1 MKKFLAIL
9 LMLTLL
15 CTSFVACNGN
25 EGEVTD
31 VLSYPEQDAIDY
43 IKAMYKKEA
52 EVTAAD
58 FTRVSVVVIDGV
70 QYKVNWT
77 ATVTSGNDPVAI
89 VENADGV
96 TVTIDVP
103 EKATAEVAYTL
114 TATITD
120 YYGNSVSAS
129 FNHKVPPYAVMSYAE
144 YAAAADDTSLVVSGV
159 ISGIFSKTNGSSGN
173 GMYIQ
178 DVKGEGGYYV
188 YGFAD
193 GKDPEADL
201 GLKVGMSVIVT
212 GVKDT
217 YNGLYEIVNASVEI
231 TNSELTKVE
240 PIDYTEI
247 YKSADSLAADAL
259 AGKQSML
266 VTLKGVEIT
275 TQEEANGYFKFK
287 LGDKE
292 AYIRISSSNNCITK
306 DQITAF
312 KADHTANF
320 GNTADVTGII
330 QLYNGNFYLIPA
342 DANAL
347 VNFKKV
353 EKTDAEKVATEAA
366 NLSFQS
372 SIANNGEY
380 ALAQTGTNYTDV
392 KITWKSDNAA
402 AVVTGDKL
410 VVTLPKADEV
420 VKLTATLTCGK
431 ETATKTIEVK
441 LYAGAKTY
449 ADIVDMAY
457 ALTDGTTLDGTYRLY
472 GVITKIDTEWS
483 EQYGNITVTIQIGD
497 KADKLIMCYRL
508 KGDGAKDLK
517 VGDAITVEGKLK
529 NYKGTIEFDAGCILV
544 GMGEVIAPE
553 TIVENAYKLE
563 DGAALE
569 GTYTLT
575 GVITKVD
582 TAWSEQYGNITVTI
596 QVGDLTDKLIM
607 CYRLKGD
614 GANALKVGDKITVTG
629 VIKNYKG
636 TIEFDAGCT
645 LDAVDAVQTPTQP
658 ETPAAPVTLEA
669 IKPIVGN
676 AYGFAFVQKNVN
688 NKVLYITGELS
699 GYYMATTTEATAA
712 ANVFVE
718 ETAGGYYLYCV
729 VGGTKL
735 YINMVKSGTY
745 VNAKFEDTA
754 STLYTYDEALKT
766 VKADIEG
773 TAYIFGTKAD
783 GTYET
788 IGPMKAD
795 SGCFYAQFVAPDK
808 K

>member
-25 EGEVTD
+25 EGEVTN
-31 VLSYPEQDAIDY
+31 VQSYPEQDAIDY

-58 FTRVSVVVIDGV
+58 FTRVSVVAIDGV
-70 QYKVNWT
+70 QYKVVWT
-77 ATVTSGNDPVAI
+77 ANVTAGTDPVNI

-231 TNSELTKVE
+231 SNSELTKVE

-247 YKSADSLAADAL
+247 YKSAESLSVEAL

-275 TQEEANGYFKFK
+275 TQEEASGYYKFK
-287 LGDKE
+287 LADKE

-306 DQITAF
+306 DEITAF
-312 KADHTANF
+312 KAAHTENF
-320 GNTADVTGII
+320 GNTADITGII

-347 VNFKKV
+347 ANFKKV
-353 EKTDAEKVATEAA
+353 EKTDAEKVATEAD
-366 NLSFQS
+366 NLTFQS

-380 ALAQTGTNYTDV
+380 ALAQTGANYSDV

-441 LYAGAKTY
+441 LYAGAKSY

-457 ALTDGTTLDGTYRLY
+457 GLADGSALDGTYRLY
-472 GVITKIDTEWS
+472 GVITKIDTAWS
-483 EQYGNITVTIQIGD
+483 DQYNNITVTIQIGD

-563 DGAALE
+563 DGKALE

-607 CYRLKGD
+607 CYRLKGE

-629 VIKNYKG
+629 AIKNYKG

-658 ETPAAPVTLEA
+658 ETPATPAALEA
-669 IKPIVGN
+669 TKPAAGT
-676 AYGFAFVQKNVN
+676 AYKFGFVQGNTKQT
-688 NKVLYITGELS
+688 LYITGEMN
-699 GYYMATTTEATAA
+699 GYYMATTEDKAA
-712 ANVFVE
+712 AADVFVE
-718 ETAGGYYLYCV
+718 ETTGGFYFYCT
-729 VGGTKL
+729 VGGAKK
-735 YINMVKSGTY
+735 YVNIVKSSTY
-745 VNAKFEDTA
+745 TNVKYEDAAATVF
-754 STLYTYDEALKT
+754 TYDEALKT
-766 VKADIEG
+766 LVASVEG
-773 TAYIFGTKAD
+773 GSFILGTKAD
-783 GTYET
+783 GTYT
-788 IGPMKAD
+788 TLGPMKAD
-795 SGCFYAQFVAPDK
+795 SGCFHGVFVK
-808 K
+808 

>member
-58 FTRVSVVVIDGV
+58 FTRVSVVAIDGV
-70 QYKVNWT
+70 QYKVVWSANVT
-77 ATVTSGNDPVAI
+77 AGTDPVNI

-217 YNGLYEIVNASVEI
+217 YNGLYEIINASVEI

-247 YKSADSLAADAL
+247 YKSAESLSVEAL

-275 TQEEANGYFKFK
+275 TQEEASGYYKFK
-287 LGDKE
+287 LADKE

-306 DQITAF
+306 DEITAF
-312 KADHTANF
+312 KAAHTENF
-320 GNTADVTGII
+320 GNTADITGII

-347 VNFKKV
+347 ANFKKV
-353 EKTDAEKVATEAA
+353 EKSDAEKVATEAD
-366 NLSFQS
+366 NLTFQS

-380 ALAQTGTNYTDV
+380 ALAQTGANYSDV

-441 LYAGAKTY
+441 LYAGAKSY

-457 ALTDGTTLDGTYRLY
+457 GLADGSALDGTYRLY
-472 GVITKIDTEWS
+472 GVITKIDTAWS
-483 EQYGNITVTIQIGD
+483 DQYNNITVTIQIGD

-529 NYKGTIEFDAGCILV
+529 NYKGTIEFGAGCILV

-563 DGAALE
+563 DGKALE

-629 VIKNYKG
+629 AIKNYKG

-645 LDAVDAVQTPTQP
+645 LDAVDAVQTPGGTEEP
-658 ETPAAPVTLEA
+658 ATPAALEA
-669 IKPIVGN
+669 VKPAAGT
-676 AYGFAFVQKNVN
+676 AYKFGFVQGNTKQT
-688 NKVLYITGELS
+688 LYITGEMN
-699 GYYMATTTEATAA
+699 GYYMATAEDKAA
-712 ANVFVE
+712 AADVFVE
-718 ETAGGYYLYCV
+718 ETTGGFYFYCT
-729 VGGTKL
+729 VGGAKK
-735 YINMVKSGTY
+735 YVNIVKSGTY
-745 VNAKFEDTA
+745 TNVKYEDAAATVF
-754 STLYTYDEALKT
+754 TYDEALKT
-766 VKADIEG
+766 LVASVEG
-773 TAYIFGTKAD
+773 DSFILGTKAD
-783 GTYET
+783 GTYT
-788 IGPMKAD
+788 TLGPMKAD
-795 SGCFYAQFVAPDK
+795 SGCFHGVFVK
-808 K
+808 

>member
-31 VLSYPEQDAIDY
+31 VQSYPEQDAIDY

-58 FTRVSVVVIDGV
+58 FTRVSVVAIDGV
-70 QYKVNWT
+70 PYKVVWT
-77 ATVTSGNDPVAI
+77 ANVTAGTDPVNI

-193 GKDPEADL
+193 GKDPEADF

-217 YNGLYEIVNASVEI
+217 YNGLYEIINASVEI

-247 YKSADSLAADAL
+247 YKSAESLSVEAL

-287 LGDKE
+287 LADKE

-306 DQITAF
+306 DEITAF
-312 KADHTANF
+312 KAAHTENF

-347 VNFKKV
+347 ANFKKV
-353 EKTDAEKVATEAA
+353 EKTDAEKVATEAD
-366 NLSFQS
+366 NLTFQS

-380 ALAQTGTNYTDV
+380 ALAQTGANYSDV

-441 LYAGAKTY
+441 LYAGAKSY

-457 ALTDGTTLDGTYRLY
+457 ALADGSALDGTYRLY
-472 GVITKIDTEWS
+472 GVITKIDTAWS
-483 EQYGNITVTIQIGD
+483 DQYNNITVTIQIGD

-563 DGAALE
+563 DGKALE

-629 VIKNYKG
+629 AIKNYKG

-658 ETPAAPVTLEA
+658 ETPATPAALEA
-669 IKPIVGN
+669 TKPAAGTAYKFGFVQGN
-676 AYGFAFVQKNVN
+676 AK
-688 NKVLYITGELS
+688 KTLYITGKMD
-699 GYYMATTTEATAA
+699 GYYMGTTEDKAA
-712 ANVFVE
+712 AIDVFVE
-718 ETAGGYYLYCV
+718 ETTGGFYLYFTLDGAKTYV
-729 VGGTKL
+729 
-735 YINMVKSGTY
+735 NMVKSGNYT
-745 VNAKFEDTA
+745 NAKYEAAA
-754 STLYTYDEALKT
+754 STVYTYDETLKT
-766 VKADIEG
+766 FVASVEG
-773 TAYIFGTKAD
+773 SSYIFGTKAD
-783 GTYET
+783 GTYT
-788 IGPMKAD
+788 TLGPMAAD
-795 SGCFYAQFVAPDK
+795 SGCFHGVFVK
-808 K
+808 

>member
-25 EGEVTD
+25 EGEVTEAQGSA
-31 VLSYPEQDAIDY
+31 LEDAIDY

-58 FTRVSVVVIDGV
+58 FTRVSVVAIDGV
-70 QYKVNWT
+70 QYKVVWT
-77 ATVTSGNDPVAI
+77 ANVTAGTDPVAI
-89 VENADGV
+89 VENADGITV
-96 TVTIDVP
+96 TVDVP
-103 EKATAEVAYTL
+103 DKATAEVTYDL

-120 YYGNSVSAS
+120 EAGNSVSAT
-129 FNHKVPPYAVMSYAE
+129 FTHKVPPYAVMSYAE

-201 GLKVGMSVIVT
+201 GLKVGMTVIVT

-231 TNSELTKVE
+231 SNSELTAVD

-247 YKSADSLAADAL
+247 YKSAESLATESL

-275 TQEEANGYFKFK
+275 GQEEGSGYYKFK
-287 LGDKE
+287 LADKE

-306 DQITAF
+306 DEITAF
-312 KADHTANF
+312 KAAHTENF
-320 GNTADVTGII
+320 GNTADITGII

-347 VNFKKV
+347 ANFKKV
-353 EKTDAEKVATEAA
+353 EKSDAEKVATEAD
-366 NLSFQS
+366 NLTFQS

-380 ALAQTGTNYTDV
+380 ALAQVGTNYSDV

-410 VVTLPKADEV
+410 VVTLPKADEA

-431 ETATKTIEVK
+431 ETATKTIEVM
-441 LYAGAKTY
+441 LYAGAKSY

-457 ALTDGTTLDGTYRLY
+457 GLADGTALDGTYRLY
-472 GVITKIDTEWS
+472 GVITTIDTAWS
-483 EQYGNITVTIQIGD
+483 DQYNNITVTIQIGD

-529 NYKGTIEFDAGCILV
+529 NYKGTIEFDSGCILV

-563 DGAALE
+563 DGKALE

-596 QVGDLTDKLIM
+596 QVGDLTDKLIQ
-607 CYRLKGD
+607 CFRLKGD
-614 GANALKVGDKITVTG
+614 GAKDLKVGDKITVTG
-629 VIKNYKG
+629 TLKNYKG

-645 LDAVDAVQTPTQP
+645 LDAVDAVQTPGQTEEP
-658 ETPAAPVTLEA
+658 ATPAALEA
-669 IKPIVGN
+669 VKPAAGT
-676 AYGFAFVQKNVN
+676 AYKFGFVQGNTKQT
-688 NKVLYITGELS
+688 LYITGEMN
-699 GYYMATTTEATAA
+699 GYYMATTEDKAA
-712 ANVFVE
+712 AVDVFVE
-718 ETAGGYYLYCV
+718 ETTGGFYFYCT
-729 VGGTKL
+729 VGGAKK
-735 YINMVKSGTY
+735 YVNIVKSGNYTNVKY
-745 VNAKFEDTA
+745 EDAAATVF
-754 STLYTYDEALKT
+754 TYDETLKT
-766 VKADIEG
+766 LVASVEG
-773 TAYIFGTKAD
+773 GSFILGTKAD
-783 GTYET
+783 GTYT
-788 IGPMKAD
+788 TLGPMAAD
-795 SGCFYAQFVAPDK
+795 SGCFHGVFVK
-808 K
+808 

>member
-9 LMLTLL
+9 LMLALL
-15 CTSFVACNGN
+15 CTSFVACTGGN
-25 EGEVTD
+25 EGEVTEAQGSA
-31 VLSYPEQDAIDY
+31 LEDAIDY
-43 IKAMYKKEA
+43 VKAMYKKEA

-70 QYKVNWT
+70 QYKVVWT
-77 ATVTSGNDPVAI
+77 ATVTAGSDPVAI
-89 VENADGV
+89 VPNADGV

-103 EKATAEVAYTL
+103 EKATAEVTYDL

-120 YYGNSVSAS
+120 EAGNSVSAT
-129 FNHKVPPYAVMSYAE
+129 FTHKVPPYAVMSYAE
-144 YAAAADDTSLVVSGV
+144 YAAAADDTSLVVSGI

-193 GKDPEADL
+193 SKDPEADL

-217 YNGLYEIVNASVEI
+217 YNGLYEIINASVEI
-231 TNSELTKVE
+231 TNSELTTVE

-247 YKSADSLAADAL
+247 YKSAESLSAEAL

-275 TQEEANGYFKFK
+275 GQEEANGYYKFK

-292 AYIRISSSNNCITK
+292 AYARISSSNNCITK
-306 DQITAF
+306 DEIEAF
-312 KADHTANF
+312 KAAHTANF

-330 QLYNGNFYLIPA
+330 QLFNGNFYLIPA

-347 VNFKKV
+347 ANFKKV
-353 EKTDAEKVATEAA
+353 EKTDAEKIATEAE
-366 NLSFQS
+366 NLTFQA

-380 ALAQTGTNYTDV
+380 ALAQAGANYSDV

-402 AVVTGDKL
+402 AVVSGDKL

-441 LYAGAKTY
+441 LYAGAKSY

-457 ALTDGTTLDGTYRLY
+457 GLANGTALDGTYRLY
-472 GVITKIDTEWS
+472 GVITTIDTEWS

-529 NYKGTIEFDAGCILV
+529 NYNGTIEFDTGCILV

-563 DGAALE
+563 DGKALD

-582 TAWSEQYGNITVTI
+582 TVWSEQYGNITVTI
-596 QVGDLTDKLIM
+596 QIGDLADKLIQ
-607 CYRLKGD
+607 CFRLQGD
-614 GANALKVGDKITVTG
+614 GAKDLKVGDTITVTG
-629 VIKNYKG
+629 TIKNYKG

-645 LDAVDAVQTPTQP
+645 LDAVTAGSGTTEEPAPAVTIEAVKP
-658 ETPAAPVTLEA
+658 E
-669 IKPIVGN
+669 VGT
-676 AYGFAFVQKNVN
+676 AYKFVFIQKNVD
-688 NKVLYITGELS
+688 NKVLYITGEMS
-699 GYYMATTTEATAA
+699 GYYMATTTDKATAVD
-712 ANVFVE
+712 VFVE
-718 ETAGGYYLYCV
+718 ETTGGYYLYCTV
-729 VGGTKL
+729 NGAKT
-735 YINMVKSGTY
+735 YINMVKSGNYT
-745 VNAKFEDTA
+745 NAAYETTA
-754 STLYTYDEALKT
+754 STVYTYDETLKT
-766 VKADIEG
+766 FVGNVEG
-773 TAYIFGTKAD
+773 ASFVFGTKAD
-783 GTYET
+783 GTFET
-788 IGPMKAD
+788 LGPMASD
-795 SGCFYAQFVAPDK
+795 SGCMYAQFVK
-808 K
+808 

>member
-15 CTSFVACNGN
+15 CTSFVACTGNG
-25 EGEVTD
+25 GEVTD
-31 VLSYPEQDAIDY
+31 VQSYPEQDAIDY

-58 FTRVSVVVIDGV
+58 FTRVSVVSIDGV
-70 QYKVNWT
+70 QYKVVWT
-77 ATVTSGNDPVAI
+77 AEVTAGTDPVNI
-89 VENADGV
+89 VENADGITV
-96 TVTIDVP
+96 TVDVP

-120 YYGNSVSAS
+120 YYGNTVSAS

-231 TNSELTKVE
+231 SNSEITAVA
-240 PIDYTEI
+240 PIDYTET
-247 YKSADSLAADAL
+247 YKSAADLAVEAL
-259 AGKQSML
+259 TGKQSML

-275 TQEEANGYFKFK
+275 GQEEGSGYYKFK
-287 LGDKE
+287 LADKE

-306 DQITAF
+306 DEITAF
-312 KADHTANF
+312 KAAHTENF
-320 GNTADVTGII
+320 GNTADITGII

-347 VNFKKV
+347 ANFKKV
-353 EKTDAEKVATEAA
+353 EKTDAEKVATEAE
-366 NLSFQS
+366 NLTFQS

-380 ALAQTGTNYTDV
+380 ALAQAGANYSDV

-410 VVTLPKADEV
+410 VVTLPKADSV

-441 LYAGAKTY
+441 LYAGAKSY

-457 ALTDGTTLDGTYRLY
+457 GLADGTALDGTYRLY
-472 GVITKIDTEWS
+472 GVITKIDTAWS
-483 EQYGNITVTIQIGD
+483 DQYNNITVTIQIGD

-563 DGAALE
+563 DGKALD

-596 QVGDLTDKLIM
+596 QVGELTDKLIQ

-614 GANALKVGDKITVTG
+614 GAKDLKVGDKITVTG
-629 VIKNYKG
+629 TLKNYKG

-645 LDAVDAVQTPTQP
+645 LDAVDAVQNPGQT
-658 ETPAAPVTLEA
+658 EEPAAPAALEA
-669 IKPIVGN
+669 VKPAAGTAYKFGFVQGN
-676 AYGFAFVQKNVN
+676 AK
-688 NKVLYITGELS
+688 KTLYITGKMD
-699 GYYMATTTEATAA
+699 GYYMGTTEDKAA
-712 ANVFVE
+712 AIDVFVE
-718 ETAGGYYLYCV
+718 ETNGGFYLYFTL
-729 VGGTKL
+729 GGAKT
-735 YINMVKSGTY
+735 YVNMVKSGNYT
-745 VNAKFEDTA
+745 NAKYEAAA
-754 STLYTYDEALKT
+754 STVYTYDETLKT
-766 VKADIEG
+766 FVASVEG
-773 TAYIFGTKAD
+773 TSFIFGTKAD
-783 GTYET
+783 GTYT
-788 IGPMKAD
+788 TLGPMKAD
-795 SGCFYAQFVAPDK
+795 SGCFHGVFVK
-808 K
+808 

>member
-25 EGEVTD
+25 EGEVTN
-31 VLSYPEQDAIDY
+31 VQSYPEQDAIDY

-58 FTRVSVVVIDGV
+58 FTRVSVVAIDGV
-70 QYKVNWT
+70 QYKVVWT
-77 ATVTSGNDPVAI
+77 ATVTAGTDPVNI
-89 VENADGV
+89 VENADGITV
-96 TVTIDVP
+96 TVDVP

-217 YNGLYEIVNASVEI
+217 YNGLYEIINASVEI

-247 YKSADSLAADAL
+247 YKSAESLSVEAL

-275 TQEEANGYFKFK
+275 TQEEASGYYKFK
-287 LGDKE
+287 LADKE

-306 DQITAF
+306 DEITAF
-312 KADHTANF
+312 KAAHTENF
-320 GNTADVTGII
+320 GNTADITGII

-347 VNFKKV
+347 ANFKKV
-353 EKTDAEKVATEAA
+353 EKSDAEKVATEAD
-366 NLSFQS
+366 NLTFQS

-380 ALAQTGTNYTDV
+380 ALAQTGANYSDV

-441 LYAGAKTY
+441 LYAGAKSY

-457 ALTDGTTLDGTYRLY
+457 GLADGSALDGTYRLY
-472 GVITKIDTEWS
+472 GVITKIDTAWS
-483 EQYGNITVTIQIGD
+483 DQYNNITVTIQIGD

-563 DGAALE
+563 DGKALE

-614 GANALKVGDKITVTG
+614 GAKDLKVGDKITVTG
-629 VIKNYKG
+629 AIKNYKG

-645 LDAVDAVQTPTQP
+645 LDAVDALQTPTQP
-658 ETPAAPVTLEA
+658 ETPATPAALEA
-669 IKPIVGN
+669 TKPAAGT
-676 AYGFAFVQKNVN
+676 AYKFGFVQGNTKQT
-688 NKVLYITGELS
+688 LYITGEMN
-699 GYYMATTTEATAA
+699 GYYMATTEDKAA
-712 ANVFVE
+712 AADVFVE
-718 ETAGGYYLYCV
+718 ETTGGFYFYCT
-729 VGGTKL
+729 VGGAKK
-735 YINMVKSGTY
+735 YVNIVKSGTY
-745 VNAKFEDTA
+745 TNVKYEDAAATVFA
-754 STLYTYDEALKT
+754 YDEALKT
-766 VKADIEG
+766 LVASVEG
-773 TAYIFGTKAD
+773 GSFILGTKAD
-783 GTYET
+783 GTYT
-788 IGPMKAD
+788 TLGPMKAD
-795 SGCFYAQFVAPDK
+795 SGCFHGVFVK
-808 K
+808 